1 MVDRETSSIL
11 KRLIDQ
17 WTEIRVGLS
26 RINGIA
32 EVRPDESH
40 VFRAVDGQS
49 AEAAFFELRPV
60 VFNFPEDARH
70 RRNDL
75 YVVVRGLI
83 SFRRGEFRE
92 TSRLLTHSFATE
104 VAYFRRRG
112 DSLEHVFGAHYD
124 FSPDSH
130 GHPTFHGQL
139 KSYATFGA
147 FVGREYRVNDAVSGD
162 AVNGILERVRVPT
175 AQMDVFSLVVQMC
188 ADHLLF
194 AGSAPEE
201 TAAFSALLAKN
212 AFCHGAA
219 FQVPRLGTDEARQC
233 YRARHWYPS

>member
-1 MVDRETSSIL
+1 MIDRESNGIL

-17 WTEIRVGLS
+17 WTEVRAGLS
-26 RINGIA
+26 RINGVA

-40 VFRAVDGQS
+40 VFSSVTDQS
-49 AEAAFFELRPV
+49 PEAAFFELRPV

-70 RRNDL
+70 RSNDL

-83 SFRRGEFRE
+83 SFRRREFRE
-92 TSRLLTHSFATE
+92 ASRLLTHSFATE

-112 DSLEHVFGAHYD
+112 GSLEHVFGAHYD

-130 GHPTFHGQL
+130 GHPTFHAQM
-139 KSYATFGA
+139 KSYATFGS
-147 FVGREYRVNDAVSGD
+147 FVKQEYRVNDDLSADAVSG
-162 AVNGILERVRVPT
+162 VLGRVRIPT

-201 TAAFSALLAKN
+201 TAAFNALLEKN
-212 AFCHGAA
+212 AFCTGAA
-219 FQVPRLGTDEARQC
+219 FQVPRLGAPQAREC
-233 YRARHWYPS
+233 YRARHWYPT